1 MAFNIALLHEDGHV
15 ERTTGVTT
23 IEERYRVRDQ
33 RRKEFPVGTRVKLVG
48 LAQTPNGYDDSP
60 NLPPGSTGVVSGE
73 PDDFG
78 SLPIK
83 WDHGSSLSATAD
95 DRIVVHSPDTEG
107 G

>member
-1 MAFNIALLHEDGHV
+1 VATIELLHEDGRV
-15 ERTTGVTT
+15 ERTTGVAS
-23 IEERYRVRDQ
+23 IEDRYRIRDE
-33 RRKEFPVGTRVKLVG
+33 RREEFPVGTRVKLVA
-48 LAQTPNGYDDSP
+48 LAQTPGGYDDSP
-60 NLPPGSTGVVSGE
+60 NLPPGSTGVVSDE

-83 WDHGSSLSATAD
+83 WDHGSGLSATAD